1 MITADEFI
9 LPLRQQGYEW
19 YAGVPCSFLTPLIN
33 YVIST
38 KALHYVSAANEGD
51 AIAIAAGASIGGKK
65 SVALMQNSGL
75 GNAISPLTSLIHT
88 FKIPVLL
95 ICTHRGEP
103 GLQDEPQHELM
114 GSITKELFDCMGI
127 GHENFPQA
135 TEKINAT
142 LANIFQSIE
151 VKRKPYS
158 LIMRKGSVANFN
170 LAEQSPRKSQEEF
183 HYSDEEDDSSQ
194 LLTRNQVLQSVV
206 ENTKGTNTVVI
217 ATTGYTGRELY
228 SIVDL
233 PNYFYMVGSMGC
245 ASSLGLGLAL
255 SRPDLRVLVI
265 DGDGAALMRLGNLAT
280 IGSYNPP
287 NFSHLLLDNEV
298 HDSTGGQATVS
309 RDVQFDLIAAACS
322 YSNVWRSN
330 KLDVLNDFL
339 TTTSRNGTRFMHM
352 KIQPGASN
360 NLPRPTISPSEVLIR
375 LKNHIG

>member
-1 MITADEFI
+1 MIRAEEFI
-9 LPLRQQGYEW
+9 LPLKNQGYDW

-33 YVIST
+33 YVIS
-38 KALHYVSAANEGD
+38 ASSLNYVSAANEGD

-88 FKIPVLL
+88 FEIPVLI

-114 GSITKELFDCMGI
+114 GNITKELFDCIGI
-127 GHENFPQA
+127 GYESFPRA
-135 TEKINAT
+135 TKEINSA
-142 LANIFQSIE
+142 LANISQSIE
-151 VKRKPYS
+151 EKRESYS
-158 LIMRKGSVANFN
+158 LIMQKGSVAAFN
-170 LAEQSPRKSQEEF
+170 LTNSPKKKKPDSF
-183 HYSDEEDDSSQ
+183 HYTDENIDVTA
-194 LLTRNQVLQSVV
+194 LTRNQVLQSVV
-206 ENTKGTNTVVI
+206 KSTERMNTVVI

-228 SIVDL
+228 SIADL

-255 SRPDLRVLVI
+255 SRPDLEVLVI

-280 IGSYNPP
+280 VGAYNPP
-287 NFSHLLLDNEV
+287 NFSHLLLDNEA

-309 RDVQFDLIAAACS
+309 KDTQFDGIAVACG

-330 KLDVLNDFL
+330 KLEVLHDFL
-339 TTTSRNGTRFMHM
+339 TGPSRGGARFMHM
-352 KIQPGASN
+352 KIQTGVPKD
-360 NLPRPTISPSEVLIR
+360 LPRPTIAPSDVLVR